1 MLQEHHV
8 CLADILPRFI
18 NQLRGY
24 QVIGSLDN
32 NNRVIVLCYGNGRG
46 TAVFTRQHLHIGGIN
61 VVFL

>member
-32 NNRVIVLCYGNGRG
+32 NNRVIVLCYGNVRG
-46 TAVFTRQHLHIGGIN
+46 TAVFTRQHLHIG
-61 VVFL
+61 